1 MESTS
6 KMLKSLE
13 NLFVSN
19 NKFSGGVH
27 TSKPKKAK
35 QLNIFKSKM
44 HKPAKV
50 RAYVYE
56 RRIQGVPSK
65 VAQDD
70 DFVSAF
76 LNMTVMPKKAVK
88 PVKPVKSVKSVKQT
102 KVKKTVA
109 SRPTKMK
116 TEGLMD
122 DIDFIIKSFNKVK
135 VSSKVTKKPKREGT
149 RKSARTRNKPQRLN
163 PSAPLKGKKKSSSKK
178 SSSKKSS
185 KNSSSSGNSMMMFF

>member
-27 TSKPKKAK
+27 TSKPKKKNKLA
-35 QLNIFKSKM
+35 IFKSKM
-44 HKPAKV
+44 YKPTKV

-56 RRIQGVPSK
+56 RRVQAIPSR
-65 VAQDD
+65 VAKDD

-76 LNMTVMPKKAVK
+76 LNLTVLPKKTN
-88 PVKPVKSVKSVKQT
+88 KQA
-102 KVKKTVA
+102 KVKKPAV

-116 TEGLMD
+116 TEGLLD
-122 DIDFIIKSFNKVK
+122 DIDFIVKSFNKVK

-149 RKSARTRNKPQRLN
+149 RKSTRTRNKPQRLN
-163 PSAPLKGKKKSSSKK
+163 PSAPLKGKKKSSKK

-185 KNSSSSGNSMMMFF
+185 KNSSSSRSGNSMMMFF

>member
-56 RRIQGVPSK
+56 RRIQGVPSRITK
-65 VAQDD
+65 DD

-76 LNMTVMPKKAVK
+76 LNMTVMPKKTVK
-88 PVKPVKSVKSVKQT
+88 PVKPVKAVKQT
-102 KVKKTVA
+102 KAKKTVA

-149 RKSARTRNKPQRLN
+149 RKSVRSRNKPQRLN

-185 KNSSSSGNSMMMFF
+185 KNSSSSSNSMMMFF

>member
-13 NLFVSN
+13 NLFVSH

-27 TSKPKKAK
+27 TSKPKKQKKLA
-35 QLNIFKSKM
+35 IFKSKM
-44 HKPAKV
+44 HKPTNV

-56 RRIQGVPSK
+56 RRIHAVPSR
-65 VAQDD
+65 VAKDD

-76 LNMTVMPKKAVK
+76 LNMTVNPKKKTRQA
-88 PVKPVKSVKSVKQT
+88 
-102 KVKKTVA
+102 KVKKTVV

-116 TEGLMD
+116 TEGLLD
-122 DIDFIIKSFNKVK
+122 DIDFIVKSFNKVK

-163 PSAPLKGKKKSSSKK
+163 PSAPLKGKKKSSKKSPSKKSPSKK
-178 SSSKKSS
+178 SSSNKSS
-185 KNSSSSGNSMMMFF
+185 KNSSSSRSGNSMMMFF